1 MLFAPPVQAAGPAS
15 ASPVLASEAGPA
27 PELDNRCWKVHSS
40 SVHQWLCASEHL
52 PANGAPFAL
61 SVWVIESP
69 KVLLILDSGAT
80 AKVGRAAA
88 EAISQRFASKPFYLI
103 NTQPKPEH
111 VLGNIGFKDVLA
123 KGMPANQT
131 FESRL
136 VAGQQTA
143 KLMAQRCPD
152 CIARFAERMG
162 GASVE
167 GTQAV
172 IPAFLLTAK
181 RGNLG
186 VLGIAFKPWLYDLES
201 NLDSEQTFTLRNRD
215 LGLEWV
221 SSLVE
226 PTLVPD
232 LHEGKVSARID
243 FLGKLGQRLSEGE
256 VLLGSNGKIEP
267 IWIRRN
273 LRYFADLQ
281 LDVLTKASQG
291 STEVEII
298 SELSDEFKSAH
309 PELDL
314 HSQEIHQLNIQR
326 VYRQVE
332 DMTF

>member
-1 MLFAPPVQAAGPAS
+1 MLFAPPVHAAGPAS
-15 ASPVLASEAGPA
+15 ASPGLASEAMPA
-27 PELDNRCWKVHSS
+27 PDLDNRCWKVHSPT
-40 SVHQWLCASEHL
+40 VHQWLCASEHL

-111 VLGNIGFKDVLA
+111 VLGNIGFKEVLA
-123 KGMPANQT
+123 KGLPANQT

-186 VLGIAFKPWLYDLES
+186 VLGVAFKPWLYDLES
-201 NLDSEQTFTLRNRD
+201 NLDSEQTLTLRNRD

-221 SSLVE
+221 SNLVE
-226 PTLVPD
+226 PRLVPD
-232 LHEGKVSARID
+232 LHEGKVAARID
-243 FLGKLGQRLSEGE
+243 FLGKLSQRLHDGD
-256 VLLGSNGKIEP
+256 VLLGSNGRIEP
-267 IWIRRN
+267 VWTRRN

-298 SELSDEFKSAH
+298 SQLSAEFNSAH
-309 PELDL
+309 PELDAK
-314 HSQEIHQLNIQR
+314 SQEIHQLNIQR